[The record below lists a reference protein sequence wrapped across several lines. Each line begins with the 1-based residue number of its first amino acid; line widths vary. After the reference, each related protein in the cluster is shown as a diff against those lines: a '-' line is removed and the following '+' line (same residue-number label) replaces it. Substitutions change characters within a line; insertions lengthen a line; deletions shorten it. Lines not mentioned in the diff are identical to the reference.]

1 MRKLYR
7 SVLLTSMVAVGLAGC
22 GDDVT
27 IVDPPAPPAPTV
39 KSISVGPNP
48 GTVQVGQTITMS
60 AAVTADE
67 GVATT
72 VTWSSS
78 DAAKA
83 TVNATTGVVTGV
95 SAGSVAITAT
105 STVNPAVQGVATVNV
120 VAAPTSTVTGVTVTP
135 ANAALVVGQTVQLSA
150 SVQGT
155 NNPAQTVTWSS
166 LTPGVA
172 SVSAGGLVTA
182 LANGTAVV
190 RGCSTV
196 AGYTNVCG
204 SMSVTVTTP
213 TPASVSIQSL
223 TTGNLGTPVV
233 LTAVAGQIEAT
244 VNVESGDQQLD
255 RVDVLFGGQ
264 VIASQSFAVSP
275 APAEEGAAGAP
286 VTVVLSFNTNQLRK
300 VNNLFV
306 PVIFNGPTSV
316 TANLYVVGS
325 STPLASN
332 AIPVVVQNADLMI
345 RPTTFTQVA
354 TAGPVSNGGF
364 SWYKGNVSLSGGN
377 YVSFFP
383 VTPTS
388 ITWATTG
395 AVTCGSTGNMV
406 TGTPQ
411 TGIALAGT
419 ATCGSTV
426 ENAVNV
432 GGYSVTAGTAPAA
445 DVIYIAAAGF
455 TQVGTA
461 FMVAGENRYNPLT
474 AAAPTYSNVYI
485 DNKGPVVTPNP
496 IGFLSGAI
504 AGGDAAP
511 FNCEETALAPGC
523 WVNGSYDLFADFG
536 PVDGGS
542 GNDNATRTLFER
554 NGALVTPCTANGFS
568 LATAAENTSPAAY
581 DVCYQI
587 ADRLGN
593 LSSKTAGFNV
603 FGVDKTPPTFTYNG
617 TYDVP
622 GTVNPKVVNAIPA
635 LVIDYLITDNNS
647 GIDGTN
653 NVGIKVARTNLL
665 HTGGGTISSTACAV
679 PNTSLNGV
687 APAPQ
692 GLNTPYAPDNAC
704 AFPGQYKWSATGWD
718 RAGNSAGPI
727 VRQIEYNPGG
737 SNISLVAA
745 VGNYAPSVAAS
756 MNVWADDDE
765 DLVGYGFDYL
775 SADEN
780 GNTYW
785 WGFGPW
791 TGGTANVDA
800 SPIANYPGIGGF
812 GYAALGMSWDD
823 VLNLTVTQAQLTLPA
838 AWVLR
843 GFTHTSAAIS
853 TNQFQNFG
861 AYIFDSWEQ
870 RTSAGWYGS
879 YSYQNFAVPAQL
891 RTAYSSTANTW
902 TGTEIAN
909 ILNAALINPSG
920 RCTLE
925 WTTLTN
931 APTVIARVWG
941 HDNGLVI
948 RDASGTPTLMTDN
961 GIQRT
966 YRLQLDAVS
975 TCATL
980 QITDVLAIDGDVGL
994 YLIGDSPGGGAI
1006 FPAEAAF
1013 AVGGES
1019 RIRSKNQQ

>member
-120 VAAPTSTVTGVTVTP
+120 VAAPTATVTGVTVTP

-155 NNPAQTVTWSS
+155 NNPGQTVTWSS
-166 LTPGVA
+166 LSGGIA
-172 SVSAGGLVTA
+172 SVSASGLVQA
-182 LANGTAVV
+182 IANGTAVI
-190 RGCSTV
+190 RGCSTL
-196 AGYTNVCG
+196 AGFTNVCG

-264 VIASQSFAVSP
+264 VIASQSFAVTP

-306 PVIFNGPTSV
+306 PVIFNGPTAV
-316 TANLYVVGS
+316 TANLYIVGS

-332 AIPVVVQNADLMI
+332 AIPVVVQNADLMMA
-345 RPTTFTQVA
+345 PTTFTQVA
-354 TAGPVSNGGF
+354 TAGPIANPVGTN
-364 SWYKGNVSLSGGN
+364 WYKGNVRAAGGN

-419 ATCGSTV
+419 ATCGSSV

-455 TQVGTA
+455 TQAGTA
-461 FMVAGENRYNPLT
+461 FMVAGENRYNPLA
-474 AAAPTYSNVYI
+474 AAAPTFTNIFI
-485 DNKGPVVTPNP
+485 DNKAPVITPNP
-496 IGFLSGAI
+496 IGFHAGGI

-511 FNCEETALAPGC
+511 NNCEETGITPGC
-523 WVNGSYDLFADFG
+523 WVGTSYNLLNDFT
-536 PVDGGS
+536 PTDGGS
-542 GNDNATRTLFER
+542 GVDAS
-554 NGALVTPCTANGFS
+554 TPAIWSRSSTPACTSTPFTIAG
-568 LATAAENTSPAAY
+568 AAENPAPNTY
-581 DVCYQI
+581 DICYDA

-593 LSSKTAGFNV
+593 VSAKVAGFNK
-603 FGVDKTPPTFTYNG
+603 FGVDKTAPTLAYVG
-617 TYDVP
+617 SYGVS
-622 GTVNPKVVNAIPA
+622 TVNPAEVNVLPA
-635 LVIDYLITDNNS
+635 APANDTINFSLTDNNA
-647 GIDGTN
+647 GVDATAGLTVTFTRLLN
-653 NVGIKVARTNLL
+653 N
-665 HTGGGTISSTACAV
+665 GGTPSTIACSNPVNTLTGSGTTPQTMATPYLISSCT
-679 PNTSLNGV
+679 L
-687 APAPQ
+687 
-692 GLNTPYAPDNAC
+692 
-704 AFPGQYKWSATGWD
+704 PGERTWSATGRD
-718 RAGNSAGPI
+718 RAGNQAGP
-727 VRQIEYNPGG
+727 VSRQLEYNPAAPM
-737 SNISLVAA
+737 VAA
-745 VGNYAPSVAAS
+745 VNIVPTYAAAADVSVDVLAT
-756 MNVWADDDE
+756 DDE
-765 DLVGYGFDYL
+765 DLRSAELALSTTTNVGNDIRVV
-775 SADEN
+775 
-780 GNTYW
+780 
-785 WGFGPW
+785 FGPLAGFFNGIW
-791 TGGTANVDA
+791 GSDWDANLFL
-800 SPIANYPGIGGF
+800 ANT
-812 GYAALGMSWDD
+812 LGVNSR
-823 VLNLTVTQAQLTLPA
+823 LTLPA
-838 AWVLR
+838 AYSLA
-843 GFTHTSAAIS
+843 GYAENPGAFTAGQTPIDTITTRVFDTFGTPSAAFLTALNPAFVNAASYVATTNPWAAGLGNVINAAFVTVGASCRFEYS
-853 TNQFQNFG
+853 TPTNNPEVFTRVWLVN
-861 AYIFDSWEQ
+861 DD
-870 RTSAGWYGS
+870 
-879 YSYQNFAVPAQL
+879 L
-891 RTAYSSTANTW
+891 ANTY
-902 TGTEIAN
+902 TVLAD
-909 ILNAALINPSG
+909 INSQ
-920 RCTLE
+920 
-925 WTTLTN
+925 
-931 APTVIARVWG
+931 
-941 HDNGLVI
+941 
-948 RDASGTPTLMTDN
+948 PTLISDN
-961 GIQRT
+961 GIQRL
-966 YRLQLDAVS
+966 YRYTIS
-975 TCATL
+975 TTQGCAA
-980 QITDVLAIDGDVGL
+980 ISGLA
-994 YLIGDSPGGGAI
+994 GGANNMFAIKSNVAAII
-1006 FPAEAAF
+1006 F
-1013 AVGGES
+1013 
-1019 RIRSKNQQ
+1019 